1 MTRKYHRIAGKPVNN
16 ILAKKESSP
25 ENMLSVFMSRG
36 LTATYLVSEAL
47 IGIIAG
53 AHNSHSHAQH
63 THPHHG
69 TRTPEP
75 GFHATPHKDVIR
87 GLDELPYLQH
97 VVREGMR
104 LWTLVASLL
113 FKVPPPAGNSAASI
127 STARGL
133 PRGSHT

>member
-1 MTRKYHRIAGKPVNN
+1 MELLPLCNCLKNDKLGKLVTKKYHRIIGKPVKN

-69 TRTPEP
+69 TRTR
-75 GFHATPHKDVIR
+75 T
-87 GLDELPYLQH
+87 LQ
-97 VVREGMR
+97 
-104 LWTLVASLL
+104 APSQD
-113 FKVPPPAGNSAASI
+113 
-127 STARGL
+127 
-133 PRGSHT
+133 